1 MPNVQKGASIEPVAQ
16 KCKQCDKCF
25 SDMSYLLKHY
35 RKTHP
40 DVKYEADFPPKQTL
54 PKHQEKPAEKPV
66 ETVKAMDPD
75 VLLNQLKA
83 DLQSHVDSNLNELQ

>member
-40 DVKYEADFPPKQTL
+40 DVKYEADFPPK
-54 PKHQEKPAEKPV
+54 
-66 ETVKAMDPD
+66 
-75 VLLNQLKA
+75 
-83 DLQSHVDSNLNELQ
+83 